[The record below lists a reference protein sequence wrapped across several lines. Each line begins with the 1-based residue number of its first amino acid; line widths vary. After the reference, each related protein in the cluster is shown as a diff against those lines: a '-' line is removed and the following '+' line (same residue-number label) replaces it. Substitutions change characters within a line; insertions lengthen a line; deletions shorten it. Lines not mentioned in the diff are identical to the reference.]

1 MRQFIKAGGIE
12 IQRADLKFP
21 ATGVRKRG
29 VLDAGDFA
37 IFDQIAEFGNH
48 NVVTAEAWALLERNA
63 CPDGQPNPGK
73 RRYPLG
79 ERHQQR
85 QRQKYDQ

>member
-1 MRQFIKAGGIE
+1 MRQFIETGRIE
-12 IQRADLKFP
+12 IQRANLKFP

-37 IFDQIAEFGNH
+37 IVDQIAEIGNH
-48 NVVTAEAWALLERNA
+48 NVVTGQAWALLERNSR
-63 CPDGQPNPGK
+63 PDGEPDPGK
-73 RRYPLG
+73 RRNPLG

-85 QRQKYDQ
+85 QRQKYNQ